1 MKFLLCTNL
10 ISMKILITFGILILL
25 CSSKIQAQDKS
36 NYKPTYK
43 TAIGLRYYPFGISIK
58 TNLDSRKAA
67 LEFVGYFKDGFA
79 ALALYEWHFAL
90 NTNRNLRAYMGG
102 GGIVGFRDEGSGG
115 SAVLGVSGVVGLDYK
130 FLKMPLN
137 LSLDWQPN
145 LQIGSDDNFVNYGG
159 IAARYT
165 F

>member
-1 MKFLLCTNL
+1 MKYL
-10 ISMKILITFGILILL
+10 ISSNLKSMKVLITLGILILL

-43 TAIGLRYYPFGISIK
+43 TAIGFRYYPFGVSIK

-67 LEFVGYFKDGFA
+67 LEFIGYFNDGFA
-79 ALALYEWHFAL
+79 AVALYEWHFAL
-90 NTNRNLRAYMGG
+90 NNARNLRAYVGG
-102 GGIVGFRDEGSGG
+102 GGIVGFRNEESGG
-115 SAVLGVSGVVGLDYK
+115 SAVLGVSGVIGLDYK

-137 LSLDWQPN
+137 LSLDWQPSY
-145 LQIGSDDNFVNYGG
+145 QIGSDGNFKNFGG